1 MPRGAT
7 KSGFYSLSD
16 FQVYAF
22 CCVGLRCRQDF
33 FLAAASGGYSLAM
46 VHGLLIVVAS
56 LLVGFGAQAK
66 KLCTGRAASPDVDSF
81 RTTNLARGEP
91 PGRAGQEAAKAM
103 VTETT
108 KQPHPGRRRGSF

>member
-81 RTTNLARGEP
+81 RTNNWTCLL
-91 PGRAGQEAAKAM
+91 
-103 VTETT
+103 
-108 KQPHPGRRRGSF
+108 H